1 MNVGLAPR
9 APAKQD
15 TLPKPTRGQ
24 LAARLARDLKAIED
38 QVGVTWPHTATIDVR
53 LNATNG
59 RGY

>member
-38 QVGVTWPHTATIDVR
+38 QVSCAD
-53 LNATNG
+53 L
-59 RGY
+59 